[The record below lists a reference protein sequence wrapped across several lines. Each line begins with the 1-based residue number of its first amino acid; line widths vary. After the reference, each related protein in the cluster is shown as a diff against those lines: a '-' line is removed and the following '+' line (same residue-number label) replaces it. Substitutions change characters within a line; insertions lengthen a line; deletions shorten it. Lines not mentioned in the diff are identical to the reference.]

1 MMDDGPKDKPRL
13 YANAD
18 AFVAPIR
25 GVDWREYPWQ
35 GIINKKPWQYN
46 VTAAIVHIDTPDL
59 LATVLDIL
67 RAQTERPFL
76 HVIDSGSLEKHR
88 AKLEKMEYE
97 SDDLE
102 ITYLRPRAWKY
113 SSEPVSASMDCAF
126 ALCKT
131 EYIYATHTDVFLKRQ
146 DHIEWLLSKCDK
158 NTPAVG
164 YQMSPRI
171 WTRDLWKRILSHT
184 SSLYH
189 MPSMR
194 KYGVS
199 WSMQAASEAVS
210 GIAADPLKA
219 SWPDTEVNVGLCLHR
234 AGIGERWLD
243 DQDPTSENP
252 SVLMIGTEPNVP
264 YEDNWLEHVRS
275 TTLHNL
281 YDGDGRYHDRS
292 NRKLLLAA
300 AMLRAQQRIAEWN
313 SGPAPGRVGAV
324 RREVC
329 EPSVADDGLRPPTR
343 RRLLL
348 TRDAVRSRMRKN
360 RGRS

>member
-1 MMDDGPKDKPRL
+1 MMNNNSANKPKPRL

-18 AFVAPIR
+18 AFMPPIR
-25 GVDWREYPWQ
+25 GVDWREHPWE
-35 GIINKKPWQYN
+35 GVVNKKPWQYN
-46 VTAAIVHIDTPDL
+46 VTAALVHIDTPDL
-59 LATVLDIL
+59 LAIVIDIL
-67 RAQTERPFL
+67 RSQTERPFL

-88 AKLEKMEYE
+88 VVLEQMEYE

-102 ITYLRPRAWKY
+102 VTYLRPRAWKY

-131 EYIYATHTDVFLKRQ
+131 EHLYATHTDVFLKRR
-146 DHIEWLLSKCDK
+146 DHIEFLLSKCNT

-171 WTRDLWKRILSHT
+171 WTCDLWKRILSHT

-199 WSMQAASEAVS
+199 WSMQAAFEAVS

-219 SWPDTEVNVGLCLHR
+219 SWPDTEVNIGLCLHR
-234 AGIGERWLD
+234 ARVGERWPD
-243 DQDPTSENP
+243 DPDATPENP

-264 YEDNWLEHVRS
+264 YEDDWLEHVRS

-281 YDGDGRYHDRS
+281 YGGDGLCHNRSDR
-292 NRKLLLAA
+292 KILLAEA
-300 AMLRAQQRIAEWN
+300 ILRAQRRVAEWQ
-313 SGPAPGRVGAV
+313 SGKSDECHPASRSVQ
-324 RREVC
+324 
-329 EPSVADDGLRPPTR
+329 EPRILEPQKAFVEESV
-343 RRLLL
+343 
-348 TRDAVRSRMRKN
+348 
-360 RGRS
+360 